1 MNGSNIVAFAVG
13 GMLFVVLGYLLA
25 RARSAARLN
34 EQTSARRVA
43 EEQSREARRQVDE
56 LRVERD
62 AAVERADKH
71 ANLNADLNAGRRGLD
86 EQLGKLTAELDAVR
100 SELHRKEAVAQQL
113 RADLG
118 SGNTERAEVQRKLRD
133 TELQV
138 VALRA
143 GEARL
148 IDQVH
153 ALENQIAE
161 LTAQN
166 QALQER
172 AAALEAVRKQI
183 DQTNEENLRLQREA
197 IETLG
202 KKLLAQSEQ
211 TVITAAETKLAEISK
226 PVRDGLAQ
234 MDKQLKEFEIKRT
247 STDATLR
254 QEIKGL
260 AEESVRNREQT
271 RSLVQ
276 ALKRPQT
283 RGRWGEVQLKR
294 VVELAGM
301 VEHCDFAEQVHIPGG
316 EEADRPD
323 LVVKLPEGKHA
334 VVDSKVSLEAFIAA
348 TEANDETQAGKLWIE
363 HARQLRKH
371 VDALAGKEYFRKV
384 AGSPEFVIMFV
395 PGEPILQ
402 AAFEHDP
409 SLLEYAAS
417 KLVLITSPMALIAML
432 RAVAFGWKQ
441 EALRENLSQVLAI
454 GTEIYDRLAVMGG
467 HVERLGGAL
476 DRTMKMYNDTVGSL
490 EGRVMVTARK
500 FKDLKL
506 TEKDLPQLEPRDRR
520 ARPLSSVE
528 LIESAAADRAVHAVP
543 ERGDKE
549 TA

>member
-1 MNGSNIVAFAVG
+1 MSGSNIVAFAIG
-13 GMLFVVLGYLLA
+13 GALFVILGYLLA
-25 RARSAARLN
+25 RARSVTQLN
-34 EQTSARRVA
+34 EQSSARRVA
-43 EEQSREARRQVDE
+43 EEQSKEARRQVDD

-62 AAVERADKH
+62 AAAERADRH
-71 ANLNADLNAGRRGLD
+71 ANLNADLTAGRRGLD
-86 EQLGKLTAELDAVR
+86 EQLGKLTAELAAVR
-100 SELHRKEAVAQQL
+100 SELHREEAVAQQL

-118 SGNTERAEVQRKLRD
+118 VGDAERAEVQRKLRD
-133 TELQV
+133 AEQQV
-138 VALRA
+138 AALRA

-148 IDQVH
+148 VDQVQ
-153 ALENQIAE
+153 ALKNQIAE

-172 AAALEAVRKQI
+172 ATALEAVRKQI
-183 DQTNEENLRLQREA
+183 DQTNEENLRLQKEA

-202 KKLLAQSEQ
+202 EKLLARSEQ

-234 MDKQLKEFEIKRT
+234 MDKQLKEFEVKRT

-271 RSLVQ
+271 RTLVQ

-301 VEHCDFAEQVHIPGG
+301 VEHCDFAEQVHIPG
-316 EEADRPD
+316 EDESDRPD

-348 TEANDETQAGKLWIE
+348 TEARDETQADRLWID

-395 PGEPILQ
+395 PGESILQ
-402 AAFEHDP
+402 AAFE
-409 SLLEYAAS
+409 
-417 KLVLITSPMALIAML
+417 
-432 RAVAFGWKQ
+432 R
-441 EALRENLSQVLAI
+441 
-454 GTEIYDRLAVMGG
+454 
-467 HVERLGGAL
+467 
-476 DRTMKMYNDTVGSL
+476 
-490 EGRVMVTARK
+490 
-500 FKDLKL
+500 
-506 TEKDLPQLEPRDRR
+506 
-520 ARPLSSVE
+520 
-528 LIESAAADRAVHAVP
+528 
-543 ERGDKE
+543 
-549 TA
+549 